1 MSVGLSTDREA
12 LAHGERRLR
21 RYDSTVELEV
31 GVTVPERDTTRTL
44 RCLIEVSRLARAGGS
59 LPERLG
65 DLARTMGASLGY
77 ETVAI
82 TLYRPAWDDFR
93 VTAVSGR
100 EQARATLVGCTR
112 THADYG
118 PLLDDRFLRRGAY
131 VIPAGAHDWS
141 RSGTIYSP
149 PVEPVPDDPGAW
161 HPEDVLLVPLKTA
174 DGSLLGVLSVDEPAS
189 LRRPDDDELD
199 VLVSVAEH
207 VSLAIE
213 DAQADETAA
222 RHGAS
227 LQHLLKVSSR
237 LAETKSVDEILQS
250 VADGI
255 RRALGFER
263 VSIELTHPTHGGF
276 APRASAGW
284 GAAGPPPSGL
294 APDTIAPLLDADYE
308 VEGCYLLPFDVA
320 TSRVPHSRYVSTLNG
335 SGPRAWIRHW
345 LVVPLVDSDG
355 ALQGFIWPEDPDDRL
370 LPTREKMQALRLF
383 ANQASTALESAARF
397 QELQF
402 LADHDP
408 LTRLPNRRAFVR
420 QLEVET
426 ARSVRYGHQF
436 ALVLCDLDEFK
447 ELNDRAGHLV
457 GDDELVRF
465 AARLTDS
472 IRTPDFAYR
481 IGGDEFALILVEAR
495 DAEARLVIERVNA
508 AMAAS
513 DPVLH
518 ASFGVAVF
526 DQQGSSDDLFR
537 RADEAMYS
545 AKRSG
550 GSIAVAA

>member
-1 MSVGLSTDREA
+1 
-12 LAHGERRLR
+12 
-21 RYDSTVELEV
+21 
-31 GVTVPERDTTRTL
+31 VPERDTTRTL
-44 RCLIEVSRLARAGGS
+44 RALIEVTRLARAGGS

-65 DLARTMGASLGY
+65 DLAKMIGESLGY

-100 EQARATLVGCTR
+100 EQARKTLVGCTR
-112 THADYG
+112 TREDYEV
-118 PLLDDRFLRRGAY
+118 LLDERFLRRGAY

-149 PVEPVPDDPGAW
+149 PVDPVPDDPGAW
-161 HPEDVLLVPLKTA
+161 HPEDVLLVPLKTS
-174 DGSLLGVLSVDEPAS
+174 DGSLLGMMSVDEPDS

-207 VSLAIE
+207 VALAIE
-213 DAQADETAA
+213 DAQSDETVT

-227 LQHLLKVSSR
+227 LQHLLQVSSR
-237 LAETKSVDEILQS
+237 LAETRSVDEILQS

-263 VSIELTHPTHGGF
+263 VSVELAHPTHGGF
-276 APRASAGW
+276 IPRASTGW
-284 GAAGPPPSGL
+284 GSAGPPPSGL
-294 APDTIAPLLDADYE
+294 TPETIASLLDPE
-308 VEGCYLLPFDVA
+308 FELEGSYLLPFDVA
-320 TSRVPHSRYVSTLNG
+320 SSRVSSMRYASTLNG
-335 SGPRAWIRHW
+335 NGPRAWNRHW
-345 LVVPLVDSDG
+345 LVVPLIDRDG
-355 ALQGFIWPEDPDDRL
+355 SLQGFIWADDPEDRL

-383 ANQASTALESAARF
+383 ANQACTALESVARF

-420 QLEVET
+420 QLEAET
-426 ARSVRYGHQF
+426 ARSVRYGHTF
-436 ALVLCDLDEFK
+436 SLVLSDLDEFK
-447 ELNDRAGHLV
+447 KLNDRAGHLV

-465 AARLTDS
+465 ASRLTDS
-472 IRTPDFAYR
+472 IRRTDFAYR
-481 IGGDEFALILVEAR
+481 IGGDEFALILVEAT
-495 DAEARLVIERVNA
+495 DSEARIVIERVG
-508 AMAAS
+508 AS
-513 DPVLH
+513 VAEGSPVLR

-526 DQQGSSDDLFR
+526 EQQGSSDDLFR
-537 RADEAMYS
+537 RADEAMYE

-550 GSIAVAA
+550 ANVAVAA